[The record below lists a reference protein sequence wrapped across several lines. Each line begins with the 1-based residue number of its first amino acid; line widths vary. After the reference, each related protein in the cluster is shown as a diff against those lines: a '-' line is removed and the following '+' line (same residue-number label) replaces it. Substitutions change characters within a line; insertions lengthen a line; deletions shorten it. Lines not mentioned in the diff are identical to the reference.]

1 MEEAG
6 MSTNPDAAATAR
18 QSDHVDLDEL
28 FRDAP
33 VLKTPHDL
41 AAPELFPDDA
51 EFDEFLASVRADR
64 AGDLT

>member
-1 MEEAG
+1 
-6 MSTNPDAAATAR
+6 MSTNPDAAAAVP

-33 VLKTPHDL
+33 VLMTPHDF

-51 EFDEFLASVRADR
+51 EFEEFLASVSADR
-64 AGDLT
+64 ARDLT